1 MAERT
6 ETPEFETKSE
16 WAYRRLSEMIRDG
29 ELPPGSRLVLRRLAD
44 SFGLSEMPVR
54 EALRM
59 LQRDGLV
66 DFQSHRGAVVSPIS
80 GEEVIEG
87 VSVRMW
93 LEVLAVREAVP
104 RHTRSSLAAVDRELG
119 RAEDAA
125 ASGAG
130 AKFSA
135 ANRAFHAA
143 VEAPADELA
152 RTTIDEL
159 WNRVWHA
166 RRTLSLFVLVPE
178 QIREAQAEHRSL
190 AEAVVRGDA
199 DAAADAMARH
209 RESSLAAWRKALAR
223 VAEPTARSGT
233 RR

>member
-6 ETPEFETKSE
+6 GTPEFETKSE
-16 WAYRRLSEMIRDG
+16 WAYRRLREMIRDG

-93 LEVLAVREAVP
+93 LEVLAVREAVA
-104 RHTRSSLAAVDRELG
+104 RHTRSSLAAIERELR

-130 AKFSA
+130 SKFSA
-135 ANRAFHAA
+135 ANRTFHAA

-152 RTTIDEL
+152 RATIDEL
-159 WNRVWHA
+159 WNRVWQA

-178 QIREAQAEHRSL
+178 RIREAQAEHRSL
-190 AEAVVRGDA
+190 AEAVLRGDA
-199 DAAADAMARH
+199 DAAADAMAQH
-209 RESSLAAWRKALAR
+209 RESSLAAWRKALER
-223 VAEPTARSGT
+223 VAEASARS
-233 RR
+233 

>member
-6 ETPEFETKSE
+6 KTPEFEAKSE
-16 WAYRRLSEMIRDG
+16 WAYRRLREMIRDG

-93 LEVLAVREAVP
+93 LEVLAVREAVA
-104 RHTRSSLAAVDRELG
+104 RHTRSSLAVVERELR
-119 RAEDAA
+119 RAQDAA
-125 ASGAG
+125 ASGTG
-130 AKFSA
+130 SKFSA
-135 ANRAFHAA
+135 ANRTFHAA

-152 RTTIDEL
+152 RATIDEL
-159 WNRVWHA
+159 WNRVWQA

-178 QIREAQAEHRSL
+178 RIREAQAEHRSL
-190 AEAVVRGDA
+190 AEAVLRGDA
-199 DAAADAMARH
+199 DAAADAMAQH
-209 RESSLAAWRKALAR
+209 RESSLAAWRKALER
-223 VAEPTARSGT
+223 VAEASARS
-233 RR
+233 

>member
-16 WAYRRLSEMIRDG
+16 WANRRLSEMIRDG

-93 LEVLAVREAVP
+93 LEVLAVREAVA
-104 RHTRSSLAAVDRELG
+104 RHTRASLAASRSEE
-119 RAEDAA
+119 R
-125 ASGAG
+125 
-130 AKFSA
+130 
-135 ANRAFHAA
+135 
-143 VEAPADELA
+143 
-152 RTTIDEL
+152 
-159 WNRVWHA
+159 RVGKEW
-166 RRTLSLFVLVPE
+166 
-178 QIREAQAEHRSL
+178 
-190 AEAVVRGDA
+190 
-199 DAAADAMARH
+199 
-209 RESSLAAWRKALAR
+209 
-223 VAEPTARSGT
+223 
-233 RR
+233 